1 MRRCIDRPHC
11 RLISSVSEI
20 VIPKRIK
27 MTIESWII
35 YLALVIAAT
44 ATPGPAVL
52 FIITKSTSYGWKK
65 TIYAALGNI
74 IGLFCLGIIAITGLG
89 TILNTSLTM
98 FNIIKYAG
106 AAYLIYLGLK
116 LSFQK
121 KATFSTIKDQLNL
134 TDLSS
139 KKLFFQA
146 LGVAISNPKAIVF
159 LTALF
164 PQFIDI
170 EEALIPQFSTLIVI
184 LMFFSFFFLM
194 SYALLADR
202 MKRWLIKPKKMRY
215 FNRAS
220 GAIFIGFGCLLAT
233 SSNK

>member
-1 MRRCIDRPHC
+1 
-11 RLISSVSEI
+11 
-20 VIPKRIK
+20 
-27 MTIESWII
+27 MTIESWMI

-52 FIITKSTSYGWKK
+52 FIITNSTLHGWEKA
-65 TIYAALGNI
+65 IYAAIGNI
-74 IGLFCLGIIAITGLG
+74 IGLFFLGIIAITGLG
-89 TILNTSLTM
+89 SILNTSVTI

-116 LSFQK
+116 LIFRK
-121 KATFSTIKDQLNL
+121 NTAFSTIKDQFNL
-134 TDLSS
+134 ADLSS
-139 KKLFFQA
+139 QKLFFQA

-164 PQFIDI
+164 PQFINI

-194 SYALLADR
+194 FYALLADR
-202 MKRWLIKPKKMRY
+202 MKHWLIKSEKMRY